1 MFAAA
6 KPVPGVLASFL
17 HIDSAVEAIKGLR
30 ARGHHDLTVYSAS
43 PNHEIEEALE
53 HRISPVR
60 LFTLFGGITGV
71 ISGLAMT
78 YWMSLDWPLLVGG
91 KPIATVPPYVVF
103 MFELM
108 VLFGAL
114 CTVAGVAILALRK
127 PTTGILYDVHFSD
140 DRIGIFVPC
149 PPDRANDVEALLT
162 QAGSVE
168 VRRAA

>member
-6 KPVPGVLASFL
+6 KPVPGVLASFM

-71 ISGLAMT
+71 ISGLSMT

-114 CTVAGVAILALRK
+114 STVFGVAFLALRK
-127 PTTGILYDVHFSD
+127 PTTGIMYDEKFSD

-149 PPDRANDVEALLT
+149 TPERAGDVETLLK

>member
-6 KPVPGVLASFL
+6 KPIPGVLASFI
-17 HIDSAVEAIKGLR
+17 HIDGAVDAIRGLR

-43 PNHEIEEALE
+43 PNHELEEALE

-114 CTVAGVAILALRK
+114 CTVAGVAILSLRK
-127 PTTGILYDVHFSD
+127 PTTGILYDEHFSD

-149 PPDRANDVEALLT
+149 PPDRANDVEALLK

>member
-1 MFAAA
+1 MFTAT
-6 KPVPGVLASFL
+6 KPVPGVLASFI
-17 HIDSAVEAIKGLR
+17 HIDGAVDAIRGLR

-53 HRISPVR
+53 HKISPVR
-60 LFTLFGGITGV
+60 LFTLFGGLTGV
-71 ISGLAMT
+71 ISGLSMT
-78 YWMSLDWPLLVGG
+78 YWMSLDWPLVVGG

-114 CTVAGVAILALRK
+114 CTVIGVALLALQK
-127 PTTGILYDVHFSD
+127 PTTGILYDERFSD
-140 DRIGIFVPC
+140 DRIGVFVPC
-149 PPDRANDVEALLT
+149 PPERAGEIETLLK

>member
-6 KPVPGVLASFL
+6 KPIPGVLASFV
-17 HIDSAVEAIKGLR
+17 HIDAAVDAIRGLR

-43 PNHEIEEALE
+43 PNHELEEALE

-60 LFTLFGGITGV
+60 LFTLFGGLTGV
-71 ISGLAMT
+71 ISGIAMT
-78 YWMSLDWPLLVGG
+78 YYTSLDWPLLVGG

-114 CTVAGVAILALRK
+114 STVAGVAILSLRK
-127 PTTGILYDVHFSD
+127 PTTGILYDAHFSD
-140 DRIGIFVPC
+140 DRIGVFVPC
-149 PPDRANDVEALLT
+149 PPDRANEVEALL
-162 QAGSVE
+162 QQSGSVE

>member
-6 KPVPGVLASFL
+6 KPIPGVLASFV
-17 HIDSAVEAIKGLR
+17 HIDAAVDAIRGLR

-43 PNHEIEEALE
+43 PNHELEEALE

-60 LFTLFGGITGV
+60 LFTLFGGLTGV
-71 ISGLAMT
+71 ISGVAMT
-78 YWMSLDWPLLVGG
+78 YYTSLDWPLLVGG

-114 CTVAGVAILALRK
+114 STVAGVAILSLRK
-127 PTTGILYDVHFSD
+127 PTTGILYDAHFSD
-140 DRIGIFVPC
+140 DRIGVFVPC
-149 PPDRANDVEALLT
+149 PPDRANEVEALL
-162 QAGSVE
+162 QQSGSVE

>member
-6 KPVPGVLASFL
+6 KPIPGVLASFV
-17 HIDSAVEAIKGLR
+17 HIDAAVDAIRGLR

-43 PNHEIEEALE
+43 PNHELEEALE

-60 LFTLFGGITGV
+60 LFTLFGGLTGV
-71 ISGLAMT
+71 ISGVAMT
-78 YWMSLDWPLLVGG
+78 YYTSLDWPLLVGG
-91 KPIATVPPYVVF
+91 KPIATVPPYVIF

-114 CTVAGVAILALRK
+114 STVAGVAILSLRK
-127 PTTGILYDVHFSD
+127 PTTGILYDAHFSD
-140 DRIGIFVPC
+140 DRIGVFVPC
-149 PPDRANDVEALLT
+149 PPDRANEVEALL
-162 QAGSVE
+162 QQSGSVE

>member
-1 MFAAA
+1 MFA
-6 KPVPGVLASFL
+6 KPRIVPGVLASFI
-17 HIDSAVEAIKGLR
+17 HIDGAVDAIKGLR
-30 ARGHHDLTVYSAS
+30 ARGHHDLTVYSAA
-43 PNHEIEEALE
+43 PNHELEEALE

-60 LFTLFGGITGV
+60 LFTLFGGLTGV
-71 ISGLAMT
+71 CSGLAMT
-78 YWMSLDWPLLVGG
+78 YYTSLDWPLLVGG

-114 CTVAGVAILALRK
+114 SSVFGVAILSLRK
-127 PTTGILYDVHFSD
+127 PTTGILYDEKFSD

-149 PPDRANDVEALLT
+149 TPDRAGDVESLLK
-162 QAGSVE
+162 QSGSVE

>member
-6 KPVPGVLASFL
+6 KPIPGVLASFI
-17 HIDSAVEAIKGLR
+17 HIDGAVDAIRGLR

-43 PNHEIEEALE
+43 PNHELEEALE

-60 LFTLFGGITGV
+60 LFTLFGGLTGV

-114 CTVAGVAILALRK
+114 CTVAGVAILSLRK
-127 PTTGILYDVHFSD
+127 PTTGILYDEHFSD

-149 PPDRANDVEALLT
+149 PPDRANDVEALLK

>member
-1 MFAAA
+1 MSTAART
-6 KPVPGVLASFL
+6 VPGVLASFA
-17 HIDSAVEAIKGLR
+17 HIDGAVEAIRGLR
-30 ARGHHDLTVYSAS
+30 ARGHHDLTVYSAA

-60 LFTLFGGITGV
+60 LFTLFGGLTGV

-78 YWMSLDWPLLVGG
+78 YYMSLDWPLVVGG

-114 CTVAGVAILALRK
+114 FTVFGVGLLALRK
-127 PTTGILYDVHFSD
+127 PTTGILYDERFSD
-140 DRIGIFVPC
+140 DRIGVFVPC
-149 PPDRANDVEALLT
+149 APDRAGAIEALLT

>member
-1 MFAAA
+1 MF
-6 KPVPGVLASFL
+6 KRTTPVPGVLASFI
-17 HIDSAVEAIKGLR
+17 HIDAAVEAIRGLR
-30 ARGHHDLTVYSAS
+30 AKGHRDLTVYSAS

-53 HRISPVR
+53 HGISPVR
-60 LFTLFGGITGV
+60 LFTLIGGITGV
-71 ISGLAMT
+71 ISGLSMT
-78 YWMSLDWPLLVGG
+78 YWTSLDWPLLVGG

-114 CTVAGVAILALRK
+114 ATVAGVAILSLRK
-127 PTTGILYDVHFSD
+127 PTTGIAYDEGFSD
-140 DRIGIFVPC
+140 DQIGIFVPC
-149 PPDRANDVEALLT
+149 AADRAGDVETLLK

>member
-1 MFAAA
+1 MSA
-6 KPVPGVLASFL
+6 KPKVVPGVLASFI
-17 HIDSAVEAIKGLR
+17 HIDGAVDAIKGLR
-30 ARGHHDLTVYSAS
+30 ARGHHDLTVYSAA
-43 PNHEIEEALE
+43 PNHELEEALE

-60 LFTLFGGITGV
+60 LFTLFGGLTGV
-71 ISGLAMT
+71 ISGISMT
-78 YWMSLDWPLLVGG
+78 YWTSLDWPLLVGG

-114 CTVAGVAILALRK
+114 CTVAGVAILSLRK
-127 PTTGILYDVHFSD
+127 PTTGILYDEHFSD

-149 PPDRANDVEALLT
+149 PADRVNDVEALLT

>member
-6 KPVPGVLASFL
+6 KPVPGVLASFM

-114 CTVAGVAILALRK
+114 STVFGVAFLALRK
-127 PTTGILYDVHFSD
+127 PTTGIMYDEKFSD

-149 PPDRANDVEALLT
+149 PPERAGDVETLLK